1 MPDDVIKYYVSGIPS
16 GTNYGLVKE
25 NVPSAVGTFPLRQAT
40 PVRTLFKNYCTL
52 YWANKFFS
60 EYVYDEVWNDAS
72 EQKKQSALN
81 AATDFIDS
89 YVKFFDNDGNE
100 ITYEHLE
107 FDNDYDNAK
116 NPFILKEACAL
127 EASYLLS
134 LDDNPAEPLPIT
146 ILGLLKGDFGQV
158 DKELVPPIFTNQ
170 VIHLLTQLGGVI
182 DEQALIDRK
191 VGCYVK
197 RKT

>member
-25 NVPSAVGTFPLRQAT
+25 NVPSAEGTFPLRQAT
-40 PVRTLFKNYCTL
+40 PVRTLFKKYCTL

-89 YVKFFDNDGNE
+89 YVKFFDTDGKE

-116 NPFILKEACAL
+116 SPFILKEACAL

-182 DEQALIDRK
+182 DEQALTDRK

>member
-1 MPDDVIKYYVSGIPS
+1 MLDV
-16 GTNYGLVKE
+16 
-25 NVPSAVGTFPLRQAT
+25 
-40 PVRTLFKNYCTL
+40 
-52 YWANKFFS
+52 
-60 EYVYDEVWNDAS
+60 
-72 EQKKQSALN
+72 
-81 AATDFIDS
+81 
-89 YVKFFDNDGNE
+89 
-100 ITYEHLE
+100 
-107 FDNDYDNAK
+107 DNDYDNAK

-182 DEQALIDRK
+182 DEQALADRK